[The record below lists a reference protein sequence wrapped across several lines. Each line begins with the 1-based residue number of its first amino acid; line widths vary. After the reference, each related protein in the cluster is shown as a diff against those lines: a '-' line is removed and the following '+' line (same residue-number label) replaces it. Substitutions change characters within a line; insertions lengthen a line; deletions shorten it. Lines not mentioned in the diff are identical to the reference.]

1 MSALFSSSFQYD
13 PSQEEAFVTYVDP
26 VRGLCSVKT
35 LKNQILVDVRW
46 LSPTGGSSAGGIH
59 AAPKLGDR
67 VLVSTALTYPIIYG
81 VIPVIGEP
89 EGMISATNSGGAMD
103 VGTASSLRNGYV
115 TNPNKPSDYSQ
126 GDIAMTSPGGGIL
139 SMLSSG
145 GVVLKASALS
155 QLVLTKFGNLAR
167 LVARN
172 FQRFSDASSEVAV
185 NVKGRLYHW
194 FGQDIEFSRTSTG
207 THRYNEVVGDVALGE
222 VYKSD
227 GLSIDSTVTLP
238 ATDDRL
244 KKIWLVQAD
253 GTPLMTETL
262 YSDGKVELIIGESKV
277 IVTPTDITL
286 LHKTANVN
294 INETAITSKMGED
307 SSVTITKDNIISKVG
322 ESASIDISKTDI
334 TTKFGDTVS
343 LLVNAAT
350 IMGTVSSTSL
360 AITDAGITTTSGL
373 GKVTTTP
380 TFSMI
385 SYGGNYVSVDASG
398 WHHS

>member
-1 MSALFSSSFQYD
+1 
-13 PSQEEAFVTYVDP
+13 
-26 VRGLCSVKT
+26 
-35 LKNQILVDVRW
+35 VDVRW

-89 EGMISATNSGGAMD
+89 EGMISATGSGGAMD

-172 FQRFSDASSEVAV
+172 FQRFSDASSEIAV

-194 FGQDIEFSRTSTG
+194 FGQDITFSRASTG
-207 THRYNEVVGDVALGE
+207 THRYNEVIGDVALGE

-262 YSDGKVELIIGESKV
+262 YADGKVELIIGESKI
-277 IVTPTDITL
+277 IVTPLDITL
-286 LHKTANVN
+286 LHKEANVN
-294 INETAITSKMGED
+294 ISEN
-307 SSVTITKDNIISKVG
+307 NIISKVG
-322 ESASIDISKTDI
+322 ENASISISKNDI
-334 TTKFGDTVS
+334 ITKFGDAVN
-343 LLVNAAT
+343 LLVNADS
-350 IMGTVSSTSL
+350 IIGTVASTSL
-360 AITDAGITTTSGL
+360 AITAGGITTTSGL

-380 TFSMI
+380 SLSMI
-385 SYGGNYVSVDASG
+385 SYGSNYVSVDSSG